1 MENNGANF
9 TSEPELRVRKS
20 STILRNRKKILR
32 AAQEVLGEVGPE
44 VSNDAIASHAGV
56 SVSTLYMH
64 FTNRQELVRA
74 SLMDALRTWERWV
87 LSHFSSLE
95 PSIANAVL
103 SARLLM
109 RIQATHPIYYRL
121 LQRNLSSTGLLY
133 DELSQAFRA
142 SVLAV
147 VDSGEFSVEHVDL
160 RLSALEGAIYGILG
174 RQLKNPEVEIWE
186 ADRALELALA
196 LLGFSTEQAKKL
208 AQSPLPTLNPID

>member
-1 MENNGANF
+1 
-9 TSEPELRVRKS
+9 
-20 STILRNRKKILR
+20 
-32 AAQEVLGEVGPE
+32 
-44 VSNDAIASHAGV
+44 
-56 SVSTLYMH
+56 MH